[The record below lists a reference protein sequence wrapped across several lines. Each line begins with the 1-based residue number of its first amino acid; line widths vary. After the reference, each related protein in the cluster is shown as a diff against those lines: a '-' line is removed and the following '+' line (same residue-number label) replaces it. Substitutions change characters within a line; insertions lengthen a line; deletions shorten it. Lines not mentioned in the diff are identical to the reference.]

1 MANHSNRPYFADM
14 KMQGILWVFLL
25 CLTID
30 AIQAQHSV
38 DGEFNERIATGEVGL
53 SVAIDQTS
61 PVIGCGQPVTLTA
74 TITGA
79 TEISWKR
86 NGEFI
91 NGATTN
97 MFIANQPGT
106 YQVVAISLLC
116 QVESPPV
123 EVILESPL
131 NATVIAPNGLMACT
145 GNEVQLQA
153 GGGNAQWQWYRD
165 NVALVDGTNELYFAS
180 EPGSYTV
187 VGNEGSVCESVSAPI
202 EVIIHPLP
210 AAQLVWVENPT
221 ICPGDSATILL
232 SGTGSEEVIWYY
244 DETIVPGANNALV
257 ASLAGEYHALITN
270 PNTGCSAWSNSL
282 YLEVLPAQSIE
293 IMASSATVFCEGE
306 SATLALNDV
315 SGTISWYLGNAIIE
329 GAADAAVIVYSSGVY
344 SSRIIDANGC
354 SFFSNQLSI
363 ETLSLPDAMLT
374 FEEPF
379 PVLCG
384 EEDTLNVSAA
394 SGNTYT
400 WYSQDGLL
408 EGDEINTLAITTPGI
423 YWVEVLGAN
432 GCYAT
437 SQALEIAAFA
447 APTLLLEPSGSVNVC
462 EDQTQLFEAFID
474 APAQLQWYING
485 VLLEGETNSFLES
498 TVAGSYHVSII
509 DDNGCEA
516 FSEIATLG
524 VIAVSNPVITD
535 GGVTAEG
542 QLLITNQASGHQ
554 WYLNGEMIP
563 GATASN
569 YLAVEDGIYSVI
581 VIEDVCE
588 SEVSDG
594 FEVVLGDV
602 LSSRI
607 NELTVYPNPVA
618 NRLNI
623 AFGDLKG
630 VTYSIYNSSGQI
642 VFSGLA
648 ANNRMVLDV
657 QSWSVGMYSLVVDSG
672 ERFVFL
678 VTR

>member
-1 MANHSNRPYFADM
+1 MIFRLNL
-14 KMQGILWVFLL
+14 LWCLL
-25 CLTID
+25 CAFAL
-30 AIQAQHSV
+30 AAQAQQAGVSENTDRV
-38 DGEFNERIATGEVGL
+38 AATGEAGL
-53 SVAIDQTS
+53 SAVIDQTS
-61 PVIGCGQPVTLTA
+61 PVVGCGQPVMLTA

-79 TEISWKR
+79 AEISWKR
-86 NGEFI
+86 NGQFI

-97 MFIANQPGT
+97 TFIANQTGV
-106 YQVVAISLLC
+106 YSVVAISLLC

-131 NATVIAPNGLMACT
+131 NAVIIAPNGLTACA
-145 GNEVQLQA
+145 GDEVQLQA
-153 GGGNAQWQWYRD
+153 SGGNAQWQWYRD
-165 NVALVDGTNELYFAS
+165 NVALVDGTNELYLAS

-187 VGNEGSVCESVSAPI
+187 VGNEGSFCESASLPI

-244 DETIVPGANNALV
+244 DETIVPGATNALV

-270 PNTGCSAWSNSL
+270 PNTGCNAWSNSL

-293 IMASSATVFCEGE
+293 IIASSPTVFCEGE
-306 SATLALNDV
+306 SATLALNEV

-329 GAADAAVIVYSSGVY
+329 GAADAAVMVYSSGVY
-344 SSRIIDANGC
+344 SSRITDANGC
-354 SFFSNQLSI
+354 SFSSNELNI
-363 ETLSLPDAMLT
+363 ETLSLPDAIVT

-394 SGNTYT
+394 SGNTYA

-408 EGDEINTLAITTPGI
+408 EGEEINTLAITTPGI

-437 SQALEIAAFA
+437 SQTLEIAAFA
-447 APTLLLEPSGSVNVC
+447 APNLLLEPSGSVNVC
-462 EDQTQLFEAFID
+462 EGQTQLFEAFID
-474 APAQLQWYING
+474 APAQLQWYTDG

-498 TVAGSYHVSII
+498 AVAGSYQVSII

-516 FSEIATLG
+516 FSEMATLG

-594 FEVVLGDV
+594 FEVVLGGVNEDELNLV
-602 LSSRI
+602 LF
-607 NELTVYPNPVA
+607 PNPCNERIIV
-618 NRLNI
+618 RHQELQ
-623 AFGDLKG
+623 GKL
-630 VTYSIYNSSGQI
+630 VSIYDVSGRLVWATRADKSSFQVDTGSFREGLYQI
-642 VFSGLA
+642 HMGSIYKAFF
-648 ANNRMVLDV
+648 MVV
-657 QSWSVGMYSLVVDSG
+657 
-672 ERFVFL
+672 R
-678 VTR
+678 